1 MDWKIFFNTE
11 FLCLLPEE
19 NRQPRGKGIA
29 SKSLPGAVFFLP
41 ASGSAN
47 VKLDSQAVGIKR
59 LLIFQ
64 LQTC

>member
-1 MDWKIFFNTE
+1 MDWKILFNTK

-29 SKSLPGAVFFLP
+29 NKALPGAVFFLP

-47 VKLDSQAVGIKR
+47 VKLDGQAVGIKR